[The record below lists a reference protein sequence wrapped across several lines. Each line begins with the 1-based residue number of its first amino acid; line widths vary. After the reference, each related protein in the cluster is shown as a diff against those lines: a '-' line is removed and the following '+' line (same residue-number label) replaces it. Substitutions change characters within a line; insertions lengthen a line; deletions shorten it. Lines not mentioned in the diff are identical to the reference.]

1 MDIARVIGTVV
12 ASVKVASLEK
22 ATLCVLQPVNERLEP
37 VGDAL
42 VATDSTSRRGVG
54 ELVFFVA
61 SGDAV
66 FTGLHGEDIPV
77 DAAVIGIV
85 DHLHVA
91 AWSRPV
97 GR

>member
-12 ASVKVASLEK
+12 ATRKVPSLDS
-22 ATLCVLQPVNERLEP
+22 ATLLVLQPLNERLEEA
-37 VGDAL
+37 GTAL
-42 VATDSTSRRGVG
+42 IATDATSRRGPG
-54 ELVFFVA
+54 EIVYFVT

-85 DHLHVA
+85 DSIHT
-91 AWSRPV
+91 V
-97 GR
+97 G